1 MMTVMDLT
9 LKMTVCIVDLSFKN
23 TLIGSRDLYS
33 TLTDPAK
40 SNILVLGL
48 EKIVIERR

>member
-1 MMTVMDLT
+1 MTVMALT

-23 TLIGSRDLYS
+23 SLIGTRDLYS

-40 SNILVLGL
+40 SNILGLGL